1 VTYNIG
7 DLVRLTVVFTDI
19 AKVPENPTT
28 VVLEILA
35 PDGTT
40 VTPPAITNPT
50 TGTFYADLPIA
61 QSGIYKYR
69 YTGNGSVQAVQ
80 EGQIVVSP
88 SSLYPVPDIDLTTLE
103 IVKDYLT
110 VCDSKSDTVI
120 SWAITSASIYW
131 LWRTGQGN
139 ADGSVPTHSPYVSP
153 QPYSE
158 WYDGNGNDRLFLR
171 HSPIVSVQALN
182 INGVAV
188 RASSTFGDGGFV
200 VDQNGRSLTFRSSGS
215 GVSRGVNQ
223 GYGYA
228 YSSFFPA
235 CGFSLGTQNI
245 QVQYTAGFVTTPLD
259 INEAVT
265 EMVALTVKRRGW
277 LDFKQQAMPDTI
289 GTITYR
295 DWIFTPKIISVMEN
309 YARRAQV

>member
-1 VTYNIG
+1 MTYNIG

-19 AKVPENPTT
+19 NKVPENPTT
-28 VVLEILA
+28 VLLDILA

-50 TGTFYADLPIA
+50 TGTFYADLPITQA
-61 QSGIYKYR
+61 GIYKYR
-69 YTGNGSVQAVQ
+69 FTGTGTVQAVQ

-88 SSLYPVPDIDLTTLE
+88 SSLYPVPGIDLTTLE
-103 IVKDYLT
+103 QVKDYMS
-110 VCDSKSDTVI
+110 VCDAKSDNII

-139 ADGSVPTHSPYVSP
+139 ADGSIPTHSPYVSP
-153 QPYSE
+153 QAYTE

-188 RASSTFGDGGFV
+188 RASTSFGDGGFV
-200 VDQNGRSLTFRSSGS
+200 IDQNGRSLTFRSSGS
-215 GVSRGVNQ
+215 GVTRGVNSS
-223 GYGYA
+223 YGYS

-235 CGFSLGTQNI
+235 CGFALGTQNI
-245 QVQYTAGFVTTPLD
+245 QVLYTAGFVMTPLD

-277 LDFKQQAMPDTI
+277 LDLKQQSMPETI
-289 GTITYR
+289 GTTTYR
-295 DWIFTPKIISVMEN
+295 DWEWNPKIESVMRN
-309 YARRAQV
+309 YARRAAI